1 MNKIKLVGVNCEGSM
16 RLWRGPEVKISVF
29 ASRHFD
35 TDDCRLVQW
44 ATEMGERLQCV
55 ACVMHIS

>member
-29 ASRHFD
+29 ASRHFNA
-35 TDDCRLVQW
+35 DDCALNQW
-44 ATEMGERLQCV
+44 AAEMGERLQCAANV
-55 ACVMHIS
+55 IHIS

>member
-1 MNKIKLVGVNCEGSM
+1 MNKIKLLGVNCEGSM

-35 TDDCRLVQW
+35 TDDSRLVKW
-44 ATEMGERLQCV
+44 EKGIGAL
-55 ACVMHIS
+55 